1 MDGIGAEQLSVKELL
16 ARLGSGEVK
25 EVIMA
30 MNPTVEGEATAMY
43 LAKLIKPWASR
54 PLVWP
59 TACPWAA
66 ASSTPMR
73 RRFIA
78 RSPAATSCKEQIL

>member
-1 MDGIGAEQLSVKELL
+1 
-16 ARLGSGEVK
+16 
-25 EVIMA
+25 
-30 MNPTVEGEATAMY
+30 MY
-43 LAKLIKPWASR
+43 LAKLIKP
-54 PLVWP
+54 LGIKTTLWP
-59 TACPWAA
+59 TVCLWAA